1 MFQKRNLSLVAL
13 FIVGLLLTACG
24 GGAPNVDWTVSIT
37 GEVGTPIDVS
47 YADLAEMNHIDL
59 KDVLMQKSQGEDTTN
74 SWEGPSLAA
83 IFDEAGVSLSAKT
96 ITATAADG
104 YAMEMNMADLGDAIV
119 ALKRDGEWT
128 TSEKNGPIRIVVPGK
143 PANHWLFQLV
153 EIEVVE

>member
-1 MFQKRNLSLVAL
+1 MKRHIYLALVIIMVLSLAL
-13 FIVGLLLTACG
+13 VACG
-24 GGAPNVDWTVSIT
+24 GGAPKIDWELSIT
-37 GEVGTPIDVS
+37 GAVS
-47 YADLAEMNHIDL
+47 KPLTLTYQDLAKREFVTL
-59 KDVLMQKSQGEDTTN
+59 SDVLMQKSQGEDTTN

-83 IFDEAGVSLSAKT
+83 LFQEAGVSADAKT
-96 ITATAADG
+96 ITATASDG
-104 YAMEMNMADLGDAIV
+104 YAMEMSMGDLGDAII

>member
-1 MFQKRNLSLVAL
+1 MKRHLSLAL
-13 FIVGLLLTACG
+13 VTFVVLSLALAACG
-24 GGAPNVDWTVSIT
+24 GGTPKIDWELKIT
-37 GEVGTPIDVS
+37 GAVEKPLTLS
-47 YADLAEMNHIDL
+47 YQDLAKREFVDL
-59 KDVLMQKSQGEDTTN
+59 SDVLMQKSQGEDTTN

-83 IFDEAGVSLSAKT
+83 ILDEAGVSPSAKT

-104 YAMEMNMADLGDAIV
+104 YAMEMNMADLGDAII